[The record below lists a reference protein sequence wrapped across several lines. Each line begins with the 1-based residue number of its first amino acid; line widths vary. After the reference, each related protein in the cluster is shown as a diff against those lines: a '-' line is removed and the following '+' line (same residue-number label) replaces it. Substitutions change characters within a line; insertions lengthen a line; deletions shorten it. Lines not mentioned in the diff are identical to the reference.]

1 MPVWAMRRRPT
12 AELATQLAT
21 RRSPESSRR
30 DEVVDAVASA
40 SLRCSTMFK
49 EALKEVVDRT
59 DGAMGALLMDAS
71 GIALESYSKNDAAF
85 DVNNIGIEF
94 SVVLSSVKRAS
105 EMLETGAAAEVTI
118 SSEKLI
124 TVLRCIGDTYFVAL
138 AVSPTGNVGKGRF
151 LLRLAEP
158 KLLAEL

>member
-1 MPVWAMRRRPT
+1 
-12 AELATQLAT
+12 
-21 RRSPESSRR
+21 
-30 DEVVDAVASA
+30 
-40 SLRCSTMFK
+40 MFK

-59 DGAMGALLMDAS
+59 DGAMAALLMDAS

-138 AVSPTGNVGKGRF
+138 AVAPTSATASITRGDSTRTSAPIGTANTAMP
-151 LLRLAEP
+151 AE
-158 KLLAEL
+158 K